1 MKDNFLLYIPKKS
14 KKVNWEKKQEKI
26 VFLFYHDRLIEKVAR
41 LFVKKP
47 RVTTL
52 ELDDIG
58 TAVWELIDGEKNVYE
73 IGQELKER
81 FGEKVEPLYERLSL
95 FLGYLNKRGWI
106 YFSKKGDTKE

>member
-1 MKDNFLLYIPKKS
+1 MKDNFLLYVPKKS
-14 KKVNWEKKQEKI
+14 EKVNWEKRGDK
-26 VFLFYHDRLIEKVAR
+26 VMFLFYHDKLIEKMVR

-73 IGQELKER
+73 IGQQLKER
-81 FGEKVEPLYERLSL
+81 FGERVEPLYERLSL
-95 FLGYLNKRGWI
+95 FMRYLNRRGWI
-106 YFSKKGDTKE
+106 YFSKKGDTK